1 MRQPGPLGRLGTTPP
16 VPRRPTTW
24 LLLGSVLLF
33 ALCTWQAAVDG
44 PLRRLDERAGRALT
58 DSRLPEAAAEL
69 LADLG
74 NMTVAVPVLA
84 LVVAY
89 TAWRARRAGAFRW
102 WLPPLTAVLAMVAVP
117 VLVIPLKLAVDRAA
131 PPGMDGS
138 GYYPSGHTATATVAY
153 GAAALLLL
161 PLVTGTYARREL
173 VIGCALLNVGVGFG
187 LVRSGYHWPLD
198 VLGSWCLGAILLQLM
213 VLTITRSSCRSSSR
227 TPSC

>member
-1 MRQPGPLGRLGTTPP
+1 MD
-16 VPRRPTTW
+16 
-24 LLLGSVLLF
+24 S
-33 ALCTWQAAVDG
+33 
-44 PLRRLDERAGRALT
+44 PLRRLDERAGRALA

-102 WLPPLTAVLAMVAVP
+102 WLPPLTAALAMVAVP
-117 VLVIPLKLAVDRAA
+117 LLVVPVKLAVDRPG
-131 PPGMDGS
+131 PPGADGS

-161 PLVTGTYARREL
+161 PLLTGAYARREL
-173 VIGCALLNVGVGFG
+173 VIGCALLNVGVGLG

-198 VLGSWCLGAILLQLM
+198 VLGSWCLGAALLAVM
-213 VLTITRSSCRSSSR
+213 VLVRARYGREPTEE
-227 TPSC
+227 